1 MADRDQ
7 LPDPKQQQHQQGP
20 RREMAGQARGKQ
32 HSADHQPIVGE
43 EVADHSKEK
52 RTEIAVEAG
61 KRGH

>member
-1 MADRDQ
+1 MADRNQ
-7 LPDPKQQQHQQGP
+7 LPDPKKDQQAPQ
-20 RREMAGQARGKQ
+20 REMAGQARGKSQ
-32 HSADHQPIVGE
+32 SGAGHQPIVGE